1 MRFLY
6 VSLILTASC
15 SLCACHNDMSEP
27 IPPLSD
33 ITYDSSSGLQLF
45 YNGEPMPG
53 KTVKISQSGNNAHIT
68 AFSTFDLSQISG
80 MGLSGKIP
88 APGVLPGS
96 PKLELDTEIQ
106 NTGEYWEFSGTSQTA
121 FCSFNY
127 AGYADS
133 NNLKLYITDAALKG
147 AVISPQVWA
156 PSPIKQNPDGTYSS
170 LPFYIDWKYDPLP
183 DVDINL
189 SAFLE
194 ALATL
199 PVIPVYNN
207 TAYMSVSEA
216 LSEVV
221 KTIAFRQDGNI
232 IISYVSTVGGAAQI
246 AQTQPNGYQYVI
258 SSPTTIS
265 LYLNPLSLFSTLLM
279 ATSGS
284 TPASEV
290 NLTDTGLFP
299 YGSYSTG
306 KPDASSNPLE
316 PEFTQKIAKAALLAL
331 LPKLAD
337 GIPLEFSATASNLN
351 IFIGTETALSLIQ
364 QILLPVISEDSNIQA
379 IEKYLAGNPAFAHLL
394 PNLKRALELIPEALL
409 KTTTFK
415 FGFSLVPYQTP
426 PTN

>member
-1 MRFLY
+1 
-6 VSLILTASC
+6 
-15 SLCACHNDMSEP
+15 
-27 IPPLSD
+27 
-33 ITYDSSSGLQLF
+33 
-45 YNGEPMPG
+45 
-53 KTVKISQSGNNAHIT
+53 
-68 AFSTFDLSQISG
+68 
-80 MGLSGKIP
+80 
-88 APGVLPGS
+88 
-96 PKLELDTEIQ
+96 
-106 NTGEYWEFSGTSQTA
+106 
-121 FCSFNY
+121 
-127 AGYADS
+127 
-133 NNLKLYITDAALKG
+133 
-147 AVISPQVWA
+147 
-156 PSPIKQNPDGTYSS
+156 
-170 LPFYIDWKYDPLP
+170 
-183 DVDINL
+183 
-189 SAFLE
+189 
-194 ALATL
+194 
-199 PVIPVYNN
+199 
-207 TAYMSVSEA
+207 MSVSEA

-299 YGSYSTG
+299 YGSDSTG
-306 KPDASSNPLE
+306 KPDASSNSLE

-415 FGFSLVPYQTP
+415 FGFSLVPYLTP

>member
-53 KTVKISQSGNNAHIT
+53 KTVTISQSGNNAHIT

-232 IISYVSTVGGAAQI
+232 II
-246 AQTQPNGYQYVI
+246 
-258 SSPTTIS
+258 
-265 LYLNPLSLFSTLLM
+265 
-279 ATSGS
+279 
-284 TPASEV
+284 
-290 NLTDTGLFP
+290 
-299 YGSYSTG
+299 
-306 KPDASSNPLE
+306 
-316 PEFTQKIAKAALLAL
+316 
-331 LPKLAD
+331 
-337 GIPLEFSATASNLN
+337 
-351 IFIGTETALSLIQ
+351 
-364 QILLPVISEDSNIQA
+364 
-379 IEKYLAGNPAFAHLL
+379 
-394 PNLKRALELIPEALL
+394 
-409 KTTTFK
+409 
-415 FGFSLVPYQTP
+415 
-426 PTN
+426 